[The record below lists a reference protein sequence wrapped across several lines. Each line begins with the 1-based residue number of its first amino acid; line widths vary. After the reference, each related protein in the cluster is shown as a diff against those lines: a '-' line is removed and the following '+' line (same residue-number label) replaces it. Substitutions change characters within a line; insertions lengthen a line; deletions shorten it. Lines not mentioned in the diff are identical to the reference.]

1 MNFNYL
7 NSVLILSFVS
17 ITVPVLPVLLCKWSR
32 IFKKDG
38 NESPRWCKCPFM
50 HVKQTFTQSSRPLG
64 VRFLNQIPT
73 ARNPPS
79 PMKTPVFNMS
89 PKAFIRPTSH
99 LLATWG
105 RRFDLI
111 TIAVQTHSMFFEL
124 ELLQVHSAMCQVRKR
139 RSTTST
145 SALLDL
151 SWSNSV
157 SIKTCHC
164 DSSCYCKG
172 PEETIAAFRSS

>member
-1 MNFNYL
+1 MP
-7 NSVLILSFVS
+7 FVS
-17 ITVPVLPVLLCKWSR
+17 ITVPQYCQYFFVSEVGFL
-32 IFKKDG
+32 KKDG
-38 NESPRWCKCPFM
+38 NESPRWCKCPFK

-111 TIAVQTHSMFFEL
+111 TIAVQTHSMFSEL
-124 ELLQVHSAMCQVRKR
+124 ELLQVHLTMCQVRKR
-139 RSTTST
+139 RSTTGT
-145 SALLDL
+145 AALSDL
-151 SWSNSV
+151 SWSNSA

-164 DSSCYCKG
+164 DSSCYLRRTCG
-172 PEETIAAFRSS
+172 NNRCF